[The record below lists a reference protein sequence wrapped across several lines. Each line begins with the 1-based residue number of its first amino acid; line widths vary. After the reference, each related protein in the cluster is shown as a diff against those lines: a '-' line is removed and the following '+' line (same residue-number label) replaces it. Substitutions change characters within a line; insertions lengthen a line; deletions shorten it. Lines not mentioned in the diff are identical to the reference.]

1 MYTVPK
7 RASTNCAIQHSGASF
22 YVYRTYENA
31 RAAARLAG
39 NDRENT
45 EVCRSFRR
53 RAVFHGSDASRAGLF
68 RISRL
73 SLGATLTNVL
83 KQTEQKL
90 ADVNVTH
97 DGPALFQE
105 ITWWPSNVPGASY
118 KSDSVERILFSF
130 HNGTLYKMSERT
142 IHTTVYFGFKQNR
155 LVEDAG
161 GWRQIVEF

>member
-1 MYTVPK
+1 MRTREQLQDWPAMTVK
-7 RASTNCAIQHSGASF
+7 ILKCAVLLVAALFFTAAMLRAQDYSA
-22 YVYRTYENA
+22 
-31 RAAARLAG
+31 
-39 NDRENT
+39 
-45 EVCRSFRR
+45 
-53 RAVFHGSDASRAGLF
+53 
-68 RISRL
+68 ISRL